1 MYYGSQLES
10 SMHFEVRKV
19 WGLENVP
26 NIITIKVGGEAQPV
40 SGDLWPHAQKTIG
53 DLYAT

>member
-1 MYYGSQLES
+1 
-10 SMHFEVRKV
+10 MHFEVRKV
-19 WGLENVP
+19 SGLENVP
-26 NIITIKVGGEAQPV
+26 NMITIKVGGEAQPV